1 MQSAHGHIQNQLK
14 IMRNQPK
21 FAKLSELELIGKI
34 EQSFWNKLAKIE
46 KKTKE
51 ELIQYATGT
60 IEIDPLATKKKAA
73 AQQEQEKN
81 EAPTKANSIQVVA
94 KVAPVQIDAN
104 NQIKEKSVSSI
115 CEKVKISFTVN
126 DRYVHDIQR
135 ILSEV
140 YDVVDLQVLK

>member
-81 EAPTKANSIQVVA
+81 EPTQANSIQVVA

-104 NQIKEKSVSSI
+104 NQIKEKPVSSL
-115 CEKVKISFTVN
+115 CEKVKIAFTVN
-126 DRYVHDIQR
+126 DKYVHDIQR